1 MVRTKW
7 MFIVGIALLGCV
19 NAFMEGEKV
28 HNVRRVRRRR
38 LVSPSRVED
47 GSVIA
52 AIAAS
57 KSNNTM
63 YQVPST
69 PATSQETLA
78 KAHLPERKSRLFR

>member
-7 MFIVGIALLGCV
+7 MLVVLLGCV

-38 LVSPSRVED
+38 LVSPSRVGD

-57 KSNNTM
+57 KSNNTK

-69 PATSQETLA
+69 TISQEKPA
-78 KAHLPERKSRLFR
+78 KAHLPNRKSRLFR